1 MREID
6 ERLLDQILETLRLL
20 GKQVSDL
27 YQRHGA
33 SSQDVIRC
41 QERINQ
47 LRREVDQLRKGQNEL
62 TEGDGERRVDRAVS
76 KLKWGLVGA
85 VLLAL
90 VGALATGAVTMLT
103 DRASREPIHEDR

>member
-1 MREID
+1 M
-6 ERLLDQILETLRLL
+6 DQILETLRLL

-47 LRREVDQLRKGQNEL
+47 LRREVDQLRKGQ
-62 TEGDGERRVDRAVS
+62 DC
-76 KLKWGLVGA
+76 
-85 VLLAL
+85 
-90 VGALATGAVTMLT
+90 
-103 DRASREPIHEDR
+103 